1 MMLFRRT
8 WFLFLWL
15 AVHGAAFAQLHEVGD
30 GSDGPV
36 KAAYVTAELAASVAS
51 VSRSGVPTHV
61 IYPAQLTRPVQ
72 VLPELLTRSAVLSAL
87 SQLQS

>member
-1 MMLFRRT
+1 MTLFRRT

-36 KAAYVTAELAASVAS
+36 KAAHVTAELAASVAS

-61 IYPAQLTRPVQ
+61 IYPAQPTGSIQ

-87 SQLQS
+87 SRPQS

>member
-1 MMLFRRT
+1 MTLFRRT

-15 AVHGAAFAQLHEVGD
+15 AVHRAAFAQLHEVED

-36 KAAYVTAELAASVAS
+36 KGAHVTAELAASVAS
-51 VSRSGVPTHV
+51 VSRSGVPTYV
-61 IYPAQLTRPVQ
+61 IYPAQPTGPVQ